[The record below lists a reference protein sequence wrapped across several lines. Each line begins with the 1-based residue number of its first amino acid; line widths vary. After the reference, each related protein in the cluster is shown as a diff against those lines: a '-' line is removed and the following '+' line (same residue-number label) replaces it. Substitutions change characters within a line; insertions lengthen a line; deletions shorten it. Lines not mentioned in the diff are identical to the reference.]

1 MQEILKHFHREHVA
15 MQRLINQFDQEVESM
30 RNDHLDPD
38 YHLLLEMVRTFNGRP
53 HHHHYQAEQKLHY
66 ALRLNMPEITPLLER
81 LEARHAEQTELGHEL
96 EHLLDAACSGHLVP
110 RQKLLF
116 LTEDF
121 IAHLNAHITDEESE
135 IIANAEQWLP
145 ESGWVELRVV

>member
-1 MQEILKHFHREHVA
+1 MQEILKHFHRDHVA

-30 RNDHLDPD
+30 RNDRLDPD

-66 ALRLNMPEITPLLER
+66 ALRLSMPEITPLLER
-81 LEARHAEQTELGHEL
+81 LEARHAEQTQLGQEL

-116 LTEDF
+116 LIEDF
-121 IAHLNAHITDEESE
+121 IVHLNAHITDEESE
-135 IIANAEQWLP
+135 IIAHAEQWLP